1 MKFRQKVAI
10 DKPGN
15 YHFTLDKPGQEL
27 ELVGRFRLD
36 HDTVSRWDIEIIHA
50 APNTSSKTDIKGVVD
65 GSAQAFVNG
74 TIKVL
79 PAAKNT
85 EAFLEER
92 ILLVSENAKAEAVPN
107 LEIQTDQVHCSHAA
121 AVGKIDDEEIFY
133 LQSRGIEAN
142 SAKDMI
148 ASGFLEV

>member
-1 MKFRQKVAI
+1 MDLIQKIVI
-10 DKPGN
+10 NKPGD
-15 YHFTLDKPGQEL
+15 YRFILDKPSQEL

-36 HDTVSRWDIEIIHA
+36 RDTVSRWDIEIIHA

-107 LEIQTDQVHCSHAA
+107 LEIETDQVHCSHAA
-121 AVGKIDDEEIFY
+121 AVGKIDEEEIFY
-133 LQSRGIEAN
+133 LQSRGISSN
-142 SAKDMI
+142 SAKEI
-148 ASGFLEV
+148 IVSGFLGV

>member
-1 MKFRQKVAI
+1 MKIRI

-15 YHFTLDKPGQEL
+15 YRFTLDQPGQEL
-27 ELVGRFRLD
+27 EIVGRFRLAAD
-36 HDTVSRWDIEIIHA
+36 QISRWDIEITHA
-50 APNTSSKTDIKGVVD
+50 APNTFSKTDIKGVVD
-65 GSAQAFVNG
+65 GSAQAFVTG

-107 LEIQTDQVHCSHAA
+107 LEIETDQVHCSHAA

-133 LQSRGIEAN
+133 LQSRGITQN
-142 SAKDMI
+142 LAKDMI
-148 ASGFLEV
+148 AEGFLL

>member
-1 MKFRQKVAI
+1 MTKHI
-10 DKPGN
+10 SDPGN
-15 YHFTLDKPGQEL
+15 YRFTLDQPSQEL
-27 ELVGRFRLD
+27 EIVGRFRLAGD
-36 HDTVSRWDIEIIHA
+36 EVSRWDIEIIHA

-65 GSAQAFVNG
+65 DSAQAFVTG

-107 LEIQTDQVHCSHAA
+107 LEIETDQVHCSHAA
-121 AVGKIDDEEIFY
+121 TVGKIDDEEIFY
-133 LQSRGIEAN
+133 LQSRGISTN